1 MLKFFTD
8 ETANGKLYI
17 NYPMVESLRY
27 TKELPDSD
35 YWTYAVTRQQC
46 QEVRFKRLVH
56 EFSFYGGNLEY
67 IILTIKQADD
77 EMKIQEKI
85 DYAKPN
91 WKHLVV
97 MNVSKA
103 NYICTDKTEVPDE
116 SDSQQ
121 AVFSNQLSKYVKTDE
136 CKVAILNAFPIFLF
150 DYFGRKIINE
160 NKLP

>member
-27 TKELPDSD
+27 TKELPDND
-35 YWTYAVTRQQC
+35 YWAYTVTRQQC
-46 QEVRFKRLVH
+46 QEVRFKQQVH

-67 IILTIKQADD
+67 IILTVKPADN
-77 EMKIQEKI
+77 ETKILEKR
-85 DYAKPN
+85 DKAKKN
-91 WKHLVV
+91 WNHLII

-103 NYICTDKTEVPDE
+103 NYICNNKNEVLDE
-116 SDSQQ
+116 SNSQL
-121 AVFSNQLSKYVKTDE
+121 AVFSNQLSKYVETDE

-150 DYFGRKIINE
+150 DYFGRKIISG
-160 NKLP
+160 L

>member
-1 MLKFFTD
+1 MLDFFAD

-27 TKELPDSD
+27 TKELPDND
-35 YWTYAVTRQQC
+35 YWTYTVTRQKC
-46 QEVRFKRLVH
+46 QEVRFKNQVH

-67 IILTIKQADD
+67 VIITFKPADD
-77 EMKIQEKI
+77 EEKKQEKI
-85 DYAKPN
+85 DNAKKN

-103 NYICTDKTEVPDE
+103 NYICNGKIEVARE
-116 SDSQQ
+116 SENQKN
-121 AVFSNQLSKYVKTDE
+121 VFSGQLSKYVNTKE

-150 DYFGRKIINE
+150 DYFGAKILDDI
-160 NKLP
+160 K